1 MNTEIQNLKL
11 GQSNE
16 ITARN
21 HVDANGNPAG
31 GYAHGK
37 GLCVSFQDGPRGKL
51 PGGDLL
57 PSNGAFVEDLLVA
70 ARQRLCFF
78 QDSKFA
84 HPNNQSAIESIDA
97 AIQSLHRRA
106 CERADRGV
114 LGKNEV

>member
-37 GLCVSFQDGPRGKL
+37 GLCVSFQDGPRGKNAD
-51 PGGDLL
+51 GNLL
-57 PSNGAFVEDLLVA
+57 PANGAFVEDLLVA
-70 ARQRLCFF
+70 ARQRLAFF
-78 QDSKFA
+78 QDSTFA
-84 HPNNQSAIESIDA
+84 HDANAECIRHLDYCIEALNNRAIE
-97 AIQSLHRRA
+97 RA
-106 CERADRGV
+106 RRGV
-114 LGKNEV
+114 LGANLK